1 MEKLS
6 EEDRDFL
13 TSKNKS
19 SPHADGISMMNPV
32 NGGNGVVHLPASEP
46 SEISDTQQ
54 VDAIIGLIRE
64 VRTSRNRREFTFLD
78 QRYSLSDIYSNTI
91 SWLNKFKDIG
101 DVATQYDPV
110 HAALPWAATRLILQ
124 IVIAYKKHTDE
135 AMAIIE
141 KTSRII
147 HQCTIYEEICVHE
160 GGSTK
165 ISDQIRDL
173 LTVLYVLVL
182 KVLVQVG
189 RFFHKNGPSGFSEA
203 VIRPEK
209 FPAWLSDIETAE
221 KHLLSAVSAFHMYRT
236 TMESRDIVQ
245 KLDAL
250 LSLESPILRIDEGV
264 HHVLKQIQSQRLLKI
279 LKWISDIAY
288 YENHQ
293 LVRESRTVGTCD
305 WVIQTPQFREWETNG
320 SSIRL
325 WLYGPGECS
334 SLRRRTGRC

>member
-1 MEKLS
+1 MV
-6 EEDRDFL
+6 
-13 TSKNKS
+13 
-19 SPHADGISMMNPV
+19 NPV
-32 NGGNGVVHLPASEP
+32 NGENGSTYTPAPEP
-46 SEISDTQQ
+46 SGIPDNEQ
-54 VDAIIGLIRE
+54 VDAIIGSIRE
-64 VRTSRNRREFTFLD
+64 VRTATSRREFTLLG

-110 HAALPWAATRLILQ
+110 HAALPWAATRLILHF
-124 IVIAYKKHTDE
+124 VIAYKESTDE
-135 AMAIIE
+135 AMVIVE

-147 HQCTIYEEICVHE
+147 HQCTIYEQICVQE

-173 LTVLYVLVL
+173 LIVLYVLVL
-182 KVLVQVG
+182 KALAQVG
-189 RFFHKNGPSGFSEA
+189 RFFHKDGPSRFSEA
-203 VIRPEK
+203 VMRHEG
-209 FPAWLSDIETAE
+209 FSAWLSEIETTE
-221 KHLLSAVSAFHMYRT
+221 KHLSSAVSAFNMHQGR
-236 TMESRDIVQ
+236 MESRHMSQ
-245 KLDAL
+245 KLDTL
-250 LSLESPILRIDEGV
+250 LSLEKPIFRIDEGV
-264 HHVLKQIQSQRLLKI
+264 HHLLKQIHSQRLLDI

-293 LVRESRTVGTCD
+293 LVCDTRTVGTCD

-334 SLRRRTGRC
+334 VLRARIGKC